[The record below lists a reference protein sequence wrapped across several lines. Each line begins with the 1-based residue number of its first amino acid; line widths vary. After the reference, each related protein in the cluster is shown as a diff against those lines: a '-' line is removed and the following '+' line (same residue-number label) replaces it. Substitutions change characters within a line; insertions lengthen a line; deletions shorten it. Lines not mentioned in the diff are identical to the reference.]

1 MSRASAQRNPY
12 QVLGAGTKDIVIP
25 FLYHGVVVNESDNSQ
40 HVEQLKKMIAENEQM
55 RKELKE
61 AIEQIEGRLN
71 QKTDSKRSSEQ
82 SEK

>member
-1 MSRASAQRNPY
+1 M
-12 QVLGAGTKDIVIP
+12 GAFTKDIVR
-25 FLYHGVVVNESDNSQ
+25 FVLYHGLVVNESENSQ

-71 QKTDSKRSSEQ
+71 PKNVETKDSSESSQ
-82 SEK
+82 S

>member
-1 MSRASAQRNPY
+1 MGG
-12 QVLGAGTKDIVIP
+12 VTKDIASR
-25 FLYHGVVVNESDNSQ
+25 FLYDGVAVNESENSQ

-71 QKTDSKRSSEQ
+71 QKSECKEPSDRSAE
-82 SEK
+82 